1 MLDVS
6 SKISWHLSQR
16 GNKNNHCGFDL
27 ERFSTECRKT
37 KVITQPIRRKEISYE
52 SQSEFKVKTTKLPKA
67 RENAGDQ
74 VAAGFSFACDWFR
87 EWREYSGPIREQSK
101 MQSQITFDNLKM
113 LTIPMSWNELKC
125 EKSSEGFLITRKRA
139 SPSSYTDI
147 RFSNSFFLFRSFT
160 LVMSDGNCSI
170 SSLIPIF
177 KTFNSSC
184 STRS

>member
-16 GNKNNHCGFDL
+16 GTKNNHCGFDL

-74 VAAGFSFACDWFR
+74 VAVDFSFACNLFR
-87 EWREYSGPIREQSK
+87 EWREYSGPIRERSK
-101 MQSQITFDNLKM
+101 AKPKQSQITFDNLKV
-113 LTIPMSWNELKC
+113 LTFW
-125 EKSSEGFLITRKRA
+125 EKVNVSPRDLCGYCSVGTA
-139 SPSSYTDI
+139 SQTN
-147 RFSNSFFLFRSFT
+147 RCKFFL
-160 LVMSDGNCSI
+160 L
-170 SSLIPIF
+170 L
-177 KTFNSSC
+177 
-184 STRS
+184 